1 MNYNLF
7 WEEKYN
13 VFEKNQDCTSF
24 VFKVLP
30 QYLDLQERK
39 KIKDLIISI
48 KLLSQLNDDNI
59 PNYENKECVYR
70 NIMFI
75 EFIVND
81 INKVAKYAEILH
93 KLFKAPTI
101 FVIKDNKLNYIYS
114 FSLKRINKLDSN
126 EIVVDEVVNTGI
138 FSEMLNRNIVEEYN
152 NLFNVIKN
160 KNNKYEFY
168 YEIILKT
175 KIFLLKDDLKEK
187 YFELI
192 NKQNFY
198 DLEKMKLNYKNLK
211 VFEYY
216 MIKYKMTD
224 DITGKYE
231 LKQIL
236 EKIDYI
242 F

>member
-13 VFEKNQDCTSF
+13 VLEKNQDCTSF

-59 PNYENKECVYR
+59 PNYEDKECIYR

-75 EFIVND
+75 EFLVDD
-81 INKVAKYAEILH
+81 IKKVSKYTEILH

-101 FVIKDNKLNYIYS
+101 FIIKDNKLNYIYS
-114 FSLKRINKLDSN
+114 FALKRINKLDSN
-126 EIVVDEVVNTGI
+126 EIVIDEVINTEN
-138 FSEMLNRNIVEEYN
+138 FSEMLNRNIAEEYS
-152 NLFNVIKN
+152 NLISNIKN

-175 KIFLLKDDLKEK
+175 KIFLMKVDLKEK

-198 DLEKMKLNYKNLK
+198 DLEKMKLNYEKLK
-211 VFEYY
+211 EVEFN
-216 MIKYKMTD
+216 MIKYKITD
-224 DITGKYE
+224 DITEKYE
-231 LKQIL
+231 IKQDID
-236 EKIDYI
+236 KIKFI
-242 F
+242 V